1 MTKAEKVIAAG
12 RVAQARPLIPRMK
25 TVTFVLPAYPATEVL
40 PLTLGGE
47 QLTIDGTPITIV
59 GLSQ

>member
-1 MTKAEKVIAAG
+1 
-12 RVAQARPLIPRMK
+12 MK